1 MTQDSASKRTYELHA
16 SAKQVK
22 RAAGRSSVAAA
33 AYRAGEKLQDVRTGL
48 VHDYTRKS
56 GVEAKALYLPEN
68 APDWARQRESLWN
81 AVEQK
86 ENRSNSTMAHEFEV
100 GFPAEFNFAQR
111 LEAGDLICRELVERF
126 GCAVDI
132 AYHRPHWRSDERNY
146 HAHILF
152 TTRGFDP
159 ASKDGWARNKY
170 RDLSADQVQD
180 GEGGTTRGVREIRSL
195 RAFTANTMNRI
206 AERDGLPVVTEHLS
220 FKERGID
227 RTPSQH
233 LGPKASKIEAEGK
246 ASERGILNRA
256 ISDLNH
262 SRLQID
268 WARRDIEREYT
279 RMQREIVR
287 LERSEITRLIAQKH
301 KYFEVQQ
308 ENLKRAQDAYKAAL
322 ERMEQL
328 NWTHKLL
335 GQKPTY
341 EADLREKEQSLKLAQ
356 QRLDELARNWAVRS
370 LAQGRLNDPDMNAAA
385 GALRAQKFAAYQ
397 QQKET
402 YQREQEQ
409 LCALQ
414 QEQGRWT
421 SQERVLAAINGRSD
435 QIERQISILERN
447 IQAFENSRA
456 FRAEQRYLAKK
467 DLYDRGALQ
476 KERDRSEPSL
486 DADDFSEEWSWLSI
500 PEEDL
505 WSGEGDSLVSHADRS
520 DLQGRR
526 EEARQQ
532 ILDQLSKG
540 EGHERSDRS
549 RED

>member
-1 MTQDSASKRTYELHA
+1 MTQEFSKRTYELHA
-16 SAKQVK
+16 CAKQVK

-33 AYRAGEKLQDVRTGL
+33 AYRAGEKLLDARTGL
-48 VHDYTRKS
+48 THDYTRKS
-56 GVEAKALYLPEN
+56 GVEAKALYMPED
-68 APDWARQRESLWN
+68 APNWARQRESLWN

-100 GFPAEFNFAQR
+100 GFPAEFNLAQR
-111 LEAGDLICRELVERF
+111 LEAGETICHELVHRY

-170 RDLSADQVQD
+170 RDLSADQVQE
-180 GEGGTTRGVREIRSL
+180 GEGATTRGVQEIRAL
-195 RAFTANTMNRI
+195 RAFTAQTLNRI

-246 ASERGILNRA
+246 ASERGTLNRA

-262 SRLQID
+262 SRFQID
-268 WARRDIEREYT
+268 WARRDIEREYR
-279 RMQREIVR
+279 RMQKEILR
-287 LERSEITRLIAQKH
+287 LERSEVTRLLAQKH

-308 ENLKRAQDAYKAAL
+308 ENLKRAQESYNAAKA
-322 ERMEQL
+322 RIEQL
-328 NWTHKLL
+328 NWTQKLL
-335 GQKPTY
+335 GQKPVY
-341 EADLREKEQSLKLAQ
+341 DADLKEKEQSLKLAQ

-370 LAQGRLNDPDMNAAA
+370 LAQGRLDDPDMNAAA

-397 QQKET
+397 QQKEA
-402 YQREQEQ
+402 YQHEQEQ
-409 LCALQ
+409 LRALQ
-414 QEQGRWT
+414 QEQGRLS
-421 SQERVLAAINGRSD
+421 SQERILAAISGRSD
-435 QIERQISILERN
+435 QLERQVSILERN
-447 IQAFENSRA
+447 IKAFESSRA
-456 FRAEQRYLAKK
+456 YQAEQRYLAKK
-467 DLYDRGALQ
+467 DLYDRGELRKDRADWH
-476 KERDRSEPSL
+476 ERHLEEDDL
-486 DADDFSEEWSWLSI
+486 AADFSWLSI
-500 PEEDL
+500 ED
-505 WSGEGDSLVSHADRS
+505 EGWWARDQYNREKDHEPS
-520 DLQGRR
+520 DLETRK

-540 EGHERSDRS
+540 HDQSRGDRS
-549 RED
+549 QED